1 MFDWFCFVV
10 VCGVRLFSFFFFLEK
25 CILVIL
31 RNEVHSLC
39 PILLMGKRQKKKEV
53 QRDFIH
59 QGVEKPHW
67 YQMCSTGSAKL
78 RYREVSVGICVG
90 KMRSQPKD
98 FVLFKNRD
106 WSNGDCRAL
115 LASRAVKPK
124 GFWRLRRFSKCFY
137 LIFLPNPSWHG
148 LVRVGRLV

>member
-10 VCGVRLFSFFFFLEK
+10 VCGVRLFFLFFFLEK

-31 RNEVHSLC
+31 RNEVRSLC
-39 PILLMGKRQKKKEV
+39 PILLMGKRQKKKKEV

-124 GFWRLRRFSKCFY
+124 GF
-137 LIFLPNPSWHG
+137 
-148 LVRVGRLV
+148 

>member
-10 VCGVRLFSFFFFLEK
+10 VCGVRLFFLFFFLEK

-31 RNEVHSLC
+31 RNEVRSLC
-39 PILLMGKRQKKKEV
+39 PILLMGKRQKKKKEV

-59 QGVEKPHW
+59 QGVEKPHR

-124 GFWRLRRFSKCFY
+124 GF
-137 LIFLPNPSWHG
+137 
-148 LVRVGRLV
+148 

>member
-1 MFDWFCFVV
+1 MIGFVV
-10 VCGVRLFSFFFFLEK
+10 VCGVRLFFLFFFLEK

-31 RNEVHSLC
+31 RNEVRSLC
-39 PILLMGKRQKKKEV
+39 PILLMGKRQKKKKEV

-59 QGVEKPHW
+59 QGVEKPHR

-124 GFWRLRRFSKCFY
+124 GF
-137 LIFLPNPSWHG
+137 
-148 LVRVGRLV
+148 